1 MMLILAILPSI
12 ILFFIV
18 WKGDRYEKEPRKLLL
33 KLFLFGMLTTF
44 SASIIEI
51 VIGDYIIGSLK
62 DMVILYAF
70 IDSFFVVAAAEEVG
84 KYFVLKMI
92 SWKHPAFNYTFDAV
106 VYSVAVS
113 LGFATLENI
122 MYLVGASIGLA
133 FARAVLS
140 IPGHAIYAVYMGY
153 YYGLAKHAE
162 ASGDEKQMKTYL
174 KKALIVPIL
183 LHGFYDFCLYTENGF
198 FILIFFVFEI
208 VLTVFAVR
216 KFIKLS
222 KDETKIPSA
231 VEETAP
237 AMAQSVAPAMTPGPV
252 ITPAP
257 TAAQNTSA
265 VATQEAAP
273 AMAQNTSAVA
283 TQEAVPTAAQNTA
296 AVATQEA
303 APAMAQNTAAVV
315 PARTP
320 APTAAQRTASA
331 SPRKIHTSLTKVT
344 MPSGPDA
351 SMPSGPDASMPSGPD
366 ANISSGRD
374 SSEG

>member
-1 MMLILAILPSI
+1 MLILAILPSI

-70 IDSFFVVAAAEEVG
+70 IDSFFVAAAAEEVG
-84 KYFVLKMI
+84 KYFVLKKI

-162 ASGDEKQMKTYL
+162 ASGDEKQMKTNL

-222 KDETKIPSA
+222 KDETRIPSA
-231 VEETAP
+231 AEETAP

-252 ITPAP
+252 ITSAP
-257 TAAQNTSA
+257 TAAQNTA
-265 VATQEAAP
+265 
-273 AMAQNTSAVA
+273 AVA

-296 AVATQEA
+296 AVATQEP
-303 APAMAQNTAAVV
+303 APTMAQNTAAVV

-344 MPSGPDA
+344 MPSGSDA
-351 SMPSGPDASMPSGPD
+351 SMPSGSDASMPSGTD